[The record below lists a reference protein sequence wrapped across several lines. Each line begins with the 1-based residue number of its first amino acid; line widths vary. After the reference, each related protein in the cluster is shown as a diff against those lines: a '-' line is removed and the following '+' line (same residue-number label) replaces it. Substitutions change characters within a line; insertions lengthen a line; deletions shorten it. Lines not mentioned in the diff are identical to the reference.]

1 MNQPIFKSTV
11 VRTLLGLAMAGSLAA
26 CVVEPTRQVDV
37 VHEAPARPDPHQ
49 AAVHRMEQVSARLD
63 SLWHKVD
70 QRVAQGYYPP
80 PQGGAFHHRLD
91 MIRQESRDMAAQHG
105 GGLSG
110 EEQRTLNNE
119 LDGVQSEI

>member
-1 MNQPIFKSTV
+1 MQHTLKMTIA
-11 VRTLLGLAMAGSLAA
+11 RTLLGAALAGSLAA

-49 AAVHRMEQVSARLD
+49 EAVHRMQQVSTRID
-63 SLWHKVD
+63 SLWHRVD

-91 MIRQESRDMAAQHG
+91 IIRQESRDMAAQHG

-110 EEQRTLNNE
+110 EEQHTLNNE
-119 LDGVQSEI
+119 LDGLQSEI